1 MAHSFQWSHQLPKG
15 LFLLGLHMGGS
26 GTIHNQS
33 YCIQYIQQYHN
44 FLWELG
50 WINIDDVRRGISVLG
65 SNSHCICHDT
75 MRGPKLQTLKSLNL
89 LIEKATLHDSMSVS
103 GGRLRRCLRCGRFN
117 GYNKSST
124 LSCQARCPMNMLPGT
139 DYMTLLLSSSIVCY
153 GHYTL

>member
-1 MAHSFQWSHQLPKG
+1 MA
-15 LFLLGLHMGGS
+15 
-26 GTIHNQS
+26 IA
-33 YCIQYIQQYHN
+33 
-44 FLWELG
+44 
-50 WINIDDVRRGISVLG
+50 SVK
-65 SNSHCICHDT
+65 

>member
-15 LFLLGLHMGGS
+15 LFLLSLHMGGS
-26 GTIHNQS
+26 GTIHNPS

-65 SNSHCICHDT
+65 SNSHCICHDAWAKVT
-75 MRGPKLQTLKSLNL
+75 NAKVVL
-89 LIEKATLHDSMSVS
+89 LIEEATLLDSMSVW
-103 GGRLRRCLRCGRFN
+103 GRLWRCLRCGRFN

>member
-1 MAHSFQWSHQLPKG
+1 MAHSSQWSHQLPKG

-26 GTIHNQS
+26 GTIHNPS
-33 YCIQYIQQYHN
+33 YCIQYS
-44 FLWELG
+44 
-50 WINIDDVRRGISVLG
+50 NITTFYENWDESILMMSGGASQFWDLIAIASV
-65 SNSHCICHDT
+65 T

-139 DYMTLLLSSSIVCY
+139 DYMTLLLSSSLVCY
-153 GHYTL
+153 GHYTI